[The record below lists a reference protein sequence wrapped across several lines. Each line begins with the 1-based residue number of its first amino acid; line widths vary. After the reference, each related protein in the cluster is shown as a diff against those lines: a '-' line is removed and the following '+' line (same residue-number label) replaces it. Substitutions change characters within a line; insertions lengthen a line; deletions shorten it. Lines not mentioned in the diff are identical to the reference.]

1 MLKEIYCKLPS
12 SGGYKGDIECDGI
25 VEEILQRCRVCLGT
39 KPGDVLGDPL
49 FGIDLED
56 YIFDMSVDVEEIK
69 DKVDSL
75 LTNYANVGYEEDFII
90 TSEVT
95 FGHNVTDMSDY
106 ILINILLNNQRILG
120 IVVT

>member
-12 SGGYKGDIECDGI
+12 SGRYKGDIECDGI

-56 YIFDMSVDVEEIK
+56 YIFDMSADVEEIK

-75 LTNYANVGYEEDFII
+75 LTNYANAGYEEDFII